1 MFHNL
6 AGFVSHFLMLPSCFM
21 FTGPSWHS
29 LGFSLA
35 TILCW
40 GTSDFTGGYASRR
53 ANALLLTTITHAA
66 GVVLMVTLATLGHSP
81 FPETRSLLWA
91 AAAGISGGGALA
103 AFYRALSTGKM
114 GLTAP
119 VAAVL
124 GAAVPVIFT
133 VVKEGLPDK
142 AQLLGFLLAGVGIW
156 LIARPEAGMRPEGL
170 GLAVLAGVGFAG
182 FFLCIKQAGDAA
194 ALWIAAG
201 SRLASLTLTGLLVVG
216 SWVAQAPERRHSV
229 LYMTKSSAWLGL
241 LAGCLDVSGTALF
254 VRASQTGRLD
264 AAVVLTSLYP
274 AVTVLWAHWIL
285 HEHFTRWKMA
295 GMLAALAA
303 VPLIAF

>member
-1 MFHNL
+1 
-6 AGFVSHFLMLPSCFM
+6 ML
-21 FTGPSWHS
+21 TGRSLHS

-35 TILCW
+35 TIFCW
-40 GTSDFTGGYASRR
+40 GTSDFTGGYASRS

-66 GVVLMVTLATLGHSP
+66 GVLLMVMLAMLGHSA
-81 FPETRSLLWA
+81 FPENRSLAWA
-91 AAAGISGGGALA
+91 AAAGVSGGGALA
-103 AFYRALSTGKM
+103 AFYRALSSGKM

-133 VVKEGLPDK
+133 MVREGLPNQTQI
-142 AQLLGFLLAGVGIW
+142 AGFVLAGVGIW
-156 LIARPEAGMRPEGL
+156 LIARPEEGARPEGL

-194 ALWIAAG
+194 ALWIAAF
-201 SRLASLTLTGLLVVG
+201 SRMASFVLTGLLVLG
-216 SWVAQAPERRHSV
+216 NWISQEPSRRPAV
-229 LYMTKSSAWLGL
+229 LQMTKSSALLGL

-285 HEHFTRWKMA
+285 REQFTRWKLA